1 MRTNIHV
8 QHLMTWKNFS
18 INQNKK
24 FSILH
29 SFPLNRDTVALEE
42 NILSLIAAH
51 YFVHFKLY

>member
-1 MRTNIHV
+1 MRTNIRV

-24 FSILH
+24 FSILL
-29 SFPLNRDTVALEE
+29 SFPLNHDTVALEE

-51 YFVHFKLY
+51 YFVHFQLY